1 MHFVL
6 YHPALR
12 HELCCNLNNCFH
24 SFTSRIALTKNRRT
38 KKLRFSVRR
47 YIALL
52 FVFCLLC
59 LEEEILEAT
68 EVMEVEAD
76 EFDHR
81 SGIFLSKTFNNI
93 GMMLGIL

>member
-1 MHFVL
+1 MLILHKRRAFSL
-6 YHPALR
+6 PIYSLSDGR
-12 HELCCNLNNCFH
+12 RL
-24 SFTSRIALTKNRRT
+24 IKQNRRT
-38 KKLRFSVRR
+38 KKLRFSARR

-52 FVFCLLC
+52 FVFCLSC

-68 EVMEVEAD
+68 KVMEVEAD

-81 SGIFLSKTFNNI
+81 SGIFLSKAFNNI